1 MCVSTG
7 NSWICLPHHF
17 HNRDLFEDY
26 CLRFGDAPER
36 VRAERLEH
44 AGFRHCRHW
53 VSSVVV
59 ASGYW
64 YWVRRSNSG
73 SRCSLKR
80 ISIHIQRRSLLL
92 EVLQL
97 LPAARQ
103 HILRWISF
111 KWIDCPC
118 RCDCLCSLATRFLAN
133 HQAIRFCHL
142 SLATGI
148 YALGPVGQTH
158 LAVPLM
164 EEVSV
169 KVA

>member
-1 MCVSTG
+1 MCVSPG
-7 NSWICLPHHF
+7 NSWVCLPHHF

-73 SRCSLKR
+73 SRCVSKKNFHSHPTPESFAR
-80 ISIHIQRRSLLL
+80 GTPASSCSTATYSKVDFIQMDWLSTQVRLSLLISDTFPRKPSSHQ
-92 EVLQL
+92 VLSFEFGDWD
-97 LPAARQ
+97 
-103 HILRWISF
+103 LRFGSSWT
-111 KWIDCPC
+111 D
-118 RCDCLCSLATRFLAN
+118 A
-133 HQAIRFCHL
+133 L
-142 SLATGI
+142 SRPSDG
-148 YALGPVGQTH
+148 GSQR
-158 LAVPLM
+158 
-164 EEVSV
+164 
-169 KVA
+169 